1 MEAIMTAIAIMYNFA
16 RAMGFL
22 VIIPAHGILNSILN
36 VIG

>member
-1 MEAIMTAIAIMYNFA
+1 MEAIMTAIAITYNML

-22 VIIPAHGILNSILN
+22 VVIPAHGILNSILN